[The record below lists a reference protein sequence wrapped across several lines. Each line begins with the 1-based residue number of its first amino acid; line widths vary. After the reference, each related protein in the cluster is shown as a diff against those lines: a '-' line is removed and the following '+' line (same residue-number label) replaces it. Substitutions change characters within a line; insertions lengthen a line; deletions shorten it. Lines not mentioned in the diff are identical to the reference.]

1 MKKWNVTLS
10 TTEPDNY
17 VGIINI
23 RQGNVNSEVI
33 EVQIVQNGLPLD
45 LTDCTATFQAF
56 LGGEHVVERSC
67 KIIDYK
73 EGIVQ
78 YTFDE
83 YTLQSLH
90 RQKANIAFYKGEE
103 EIATTQDFTYFV
115 IHAISKTPGEMGSYW
130 QTAEDLIN
138 DMKDYLNAGKGDF
151 EDWFNS
157 IKDILESI
165 DPGGKILS
173 EVLDLKKI
181 VYRKVPSGF
190 NVVIE
195 HDSEYQPDVKVTY
208 YKNSIGTE
216 ANGFDSGPVF
226 GGERIYNL
234 ASSLSYIRNKVNV
247 ELPSVYTMDGEV
259 VNNGNELLLINGT
272 EVIRFVIE
280 GATITKGYV
289 EKVKT
294 PTNLTVSGVTSSSAK
309 FSWENG

>member
-17 VGIINI
+17 VGIINV
-23 RQGNVNSEVI
+23 RQGNVNSEVM
-33 EVQIVQNGLPLD
+33 EAQIVQNGLPLD

-56 LGGEHVVERSC
+56 LGVEHVVERSC

-73 EGIVQ
+73 KGIVQ

-83 YTLQSLH
+83 YTMQSLH
-90 RQKANIAFYKGEE
+90 RQRANIAFYKGEE

-115 IHAISKTPGEMGSYW
+115 IHAVSKTPGEMGSYW
-130 QTAEDLIN
+130 QTAEDLLN

-151 EDWFNS
+151 EDWFDS
-157 IKDILESI
+157 VKDILESI
-165 DPGGKILS
+165 DPGGKLLS

-216 ANGFDSGPVF
+216 EGGLDTGPSF
-226 GGERIYNL
+226 GGERIYNI
-234 ASSLSYIRNKVNV
+234 ATSLSYLRKKVNV
-247 ELPSVYTMDGEV
+247 EMPQSWAMDGEFFIHEK
-259 VNNGNELLLINGT
+259 NILLIHGA
-272 EVIRFVIE
+272 EVLSFTID
-280 GATITKGYV
+280 GANVTNGYV
-289 EKVKT
+289 EKVKA
-294 PTNLTVSGVTSSSAK
+294 PAYLVVSDISGNSAK
-309 FSWENG
+309 VSWENG

>member
-17 VGIINI
+17 VGIINV
-23 RQGNVNSEVI
+23 RQGNVNSEVM
-33 EVQIVQNGLPLD
+33 EAQIVQNGLPLD

-73 EGIVQ
+73 KGIVQ

-83 YTLQSLH
+83 YTMQSLH
-90 RQKANIAFYKGEE
+90 KQRANIAFYKGEE

-115 IHAISKTPGEMGSYW
+115 IHAVSKTPGEMGSYW
-130 QTAEDLIN
+130 QTAEDLLN

-151 EDWFNS
+151 EDWFDS
-157 IKDILESI
+157 VKDILESI
-165 DPGGKILS
+165 DPGGKLLS

-216 ANGFDSGPVF
+216 EGGLDTGPSF
-226 GGERIYNL
+226 GGERIYNI
-234 ASSLSYIRNKVNV
+234 ATSLSYLRKKVNV
-247 ELPSVYTMDGEV
+247 EMPQAWAKDGEFFIHEK
-259 VNNGNELLLINGT
+259 NILLIHGT
-272 EVIRFVIE
+272 EVLSFTID
-280 GATITKGYV
+280 GANVTKAYV

-294 PTNLTVSGVTSSSAK
+294 PSYLVVSDISGNSAK
-309 FSWENG
+309 VSWENG

>member
-1 MKKWNVTLS
+1 MKKWNVILS

-17 VGIINI
+17 VGIINV
-23 RQGNVNSEVI
+23 RQGNVNSEVM
-33 EVQIVQNGLPLD
+33 EAQIVQNGLPLD

-56 LGGEHVVERSC
+56 LGEENVVERSC

-73 EGIVQ
+73 KGIVQ

-83 YTLQSLH
+83 YTMQSLH

-103 EIATTQDFTYFV
+103 EIATTQDFIYFV
-115 IHAISKTPGEMGSYW
+115 IHAVSKTPGEMGSYW
-130 QTAEDLIN
+130 QTAEDLLN

-151 EDWFNS
+151 EDWFDS
-157 IKDILESI
+157 VKDILESI
-165 DPGGKILS
+165 DPGGKLLS

-216 ANGFDSGPVF
+216 ERGLDTGPSF
-226 GGERIYNL
+226 GGERIYNI
-234 ASSLSYIRNKVNV
+234 ATSLSYLRKKVNV
-247 ELPSVYTMDGEV
+247 EMPQSWAMEGEV
-259 VNNGNELLLINGT
+259 VIYENNLLLIHGA
-272 EVIRFVIE
+272 EVLSFTLD
-280 GATITKGYV
+280 GASVTKGYV

-294 PTNLTVSGVTSSSAK
+294 PAYLVVSDISGNSAK
-309 FSWENG
+309 VSWENG

>member
-17 VGIINI
+17 VGIINV
-23 RQGNVNSEVI
+23 RQGNVNSEVM
-33 EVQIVQNGLPLD
+33 EAQIVQNGLPLD

-73 EGIVQ
+73 KGIVQ

-83 YTLQSLH
+83 YTMQSLH

-115 IHAISKTPGEMGSYW
+115 IHAVSKTPGEMGSYW

-157 IKDILESI
+157 VKDILESI
-165 DPGGKILS
+165 DPGGRLLS

-216 ANGFDSGPVF
+216 EGGLDTGPSF
-226 GGERIYNL
+226 GGERIYNI
-234 ASSLSYIRNKVNV
+234 ATSLSYLRQKVNV
-247 ELPSVYTMDGEV
+247 EMPQSWAMDGEFFIHEK
-259 VNNGNELLLINGT
+259 NILLIHGT
-272 EVIRFVIE
+272 EVLSFTID
-280 GATITKGYV
+280 GANVTKAYV

-294 PTNLTVSGVTSSSAK
+294 PSYLVVSDISGNSAK
-309 FSWENG
+309 VSWENG

>member
-17 VGIINI
+17 VGIINV
-23 RQGNVNSEVI
+23 RQGNVNSEVM
-33 EVQIVQNGLPLD
+33 EAQIVQNGLPLD

-73 EGIVQ
+73 KGIVQ

-83 YTLQSLH
+83 YTMQSLH

-115 IHAISKTPGEMGSYW
+115 IHAVSKTPGEMGSYW

-138 DMKDYLNAGKGDF
+138 DMKDYLNAGKRDF

-165 DPGGKILS
+165 DPGGKLLS

-216 ANGFDSGPVF
+216 EEGLDTGPSF
-226 GGERIYNL
+226 GGERIYNI
-234 ASSLSYIRNKVNV
+234 ATSLSYLRKKVNV
-247 ELPSVYTMDGEV
+247 EMPQSWAMDGEAV
-259 VNNGNELLLINGT
+259 IHENNLLFIKGA
-272 EVIRFVIE
+272 EVLSLTLD
-280 GATITKGYV
+280 GANVTNGYV

-294 PTNLTVSGVTSSSAK
+294 PSYLVVSDISGNSAK
-309 FSWENG
+309 VSWENG

>member
-10 TTEPDNY
+10 TTDPDNY
-17 VGIINI
+17 VGIINV
-23 RQGNVNSEVI
+23 RQGNVNSEVM
-33 EVQIVQNGLPLD
+33 EAQIVQNGLPLD

-73 EGIVQ
+73 RGIVQ

-83 YTLQSLH
+83 YTMQSLH
-90 RQKANIAFYKGEE
+90 RQRANIAFYKGEE

-115 IHAISKTPGEMGSYW
+115 IHAVSKTPGEMGSYW

-151 EDWFNS
+151 EDWFDS
-157 IKDILESI
+157 VKDILESI
-165 DPGGKILS
+165 DPGGKLLS

-216 ANGFDSGPVF
+216 EGGLDKGPSF
-226 GGERIYNL
+226 GGERIYNI
-234 ASSLSYIRNKVNV
+234 ATSLSYLRKKVNI
-247 ELPSVYTMDGEV
+247 EMPQAWAMDGEFFIHEK
-259 VNNGNELLLINGT
+259 NILLIHGT
-272 EVIRFVIE
+272 EVLSFTIDGANVIK
-280 GATITKGYV
+280 AYV

-294 PTNLTVSGVTSSSAK
+294 PTYLVVSDISGNSAK
-309 FSWENG
+309 VSWENG

>member
-17 VGIINI
+17 VGIINV
-23 RQGNVNSEVI
+23 RQGNVNSEVM
-33 EVQIVQNGLPLD
+33 EAQIVQNGLPLD

-73 EGIVQ
+73 KGIVQ

-83 YTLQSLH
+83 YTMQSLH

-115 IHAISKTPGEMGSYW
+115 IHAVSKTLGEMGSYW

-157 IKDILESI
+157 VKDILESI
-165 DPGGKILS
+165 DPGGRLLS

-216 ANGFDSGPVF
+216 EGGLDTGPSF
-226 GGERIYNL
+226 GGERIYNI
-234 ASSLSYIRNKVNV
+234 ATSLSYLRQKVNV
-247 ELPSVYTMDGEV
+247 EMPQSWAMDGEFFIHEK
-259 VNNGNELLLINGT
+259 NILLIHGT
-272 EVIRFVIE
+272 EVLSFTID
-280 GATITKGYV
+280 GANVTKAYV

-294 PTNLTVSGVTSSSAK
+294 PSYLVVSDISGNSAK
-309 FSWENG
+309 VSWENG

>member
-17 VGIINI
+17 VGIINV
-23 RQGNVNSEVI
+23 RQGNVNSEVM
-33 EVQIVQNGLPLD
+33 EAQIVQNGLPLD

-73 EGIVQ
+73 KGIVQ

-83 YTLQSLH
+83 YTMQSLH
-90 RQKANIAFYKGEE
+90 RQRANIAFYKGEE

-115 IHAISKTPGEMGSYW
+115 IHAASKTPGEMGSYW

-138 DMKDYLNAGKGDF
+138 DMKDYLNTGKGDF

-165 DPGGKILS
+165 DPGGKLLS

-216 ANGFDSGPVF
+216 EEGLDTGPSF
-226 GGERIYNL
+226 GGERIYNI
-234 ASSLSYIRNKVNV
+234 ATSLSYLRKKVNV
-247 ELPSVYTMDGEV
+247 EMPQSWAMDGEFFIQEK
-259 VNNGNELLLINGT
+259 NILLIHGT
-272 EVIRFVIE
+272 EVLSFTID
-280 GATITKGYV
+280 GANVTKAYV
-289 EKVKT
+289 EKVKA
-294 PTNLTVSGVTSSSAK
+294 PSYLVVSDISGNSAK
-309 FSWENG
+309 VSWENG

>member
-1 MKKWNVTLS
+1 MKKWNVILS

-17 VGIINI
+17 VGIINV
-23 RQGNVNSEVI
+23 RQGNVNSEVM
-33 EVQIVQNGLPLD
+33 EAQIVQNGLPLD

-73 EGIVQ
+73 NGIVQ

-83 YTLQSLH
+83 YTMQSLH
-90 RQKANIAFYKGEE
+90 RQRANIAFYKGEE

-115 IHAISKTPGEMGSYW
+115 IHAVSKTPGEMGSYW
-130 QTAEDLIN
+130 QTAEDLLN

-151 EDWFNS
+151 EDWFDS
-157 IKDILESI
+157 VKDILESI
-165 DPGGKILS
+165 DPGGKLLS

-216 ANGFDSGPVF
+216 EGGLDTGPSF
-226 GGERIYNL
+226 GGERIYNI
-234 ASSLSYIRNKVNV
+234 ATSLSYLRKKVNV
-247 ELPSVYTMDGEV
+247 ELPQSWAMDGEFFIHEK
-259 VNNGNELLLINGT
+259 NILLIHGT
-272 EVIRFVIE
+272 EVLSFTID
-280 GATITKGYV
+280 GANVTKAYV
-289 EKVKT
+289 EKVKA
-294 PTNLTVSGVTSSSAK
+294 PAYLVVSDISGNSAK
-309 FSWENG
+309 VSWENG

>member
-17 VGIINI
+17 VGIINV
-23 RQGNVNSEVI
+23 RQGNVNSEVM
-33 EVQIVQNGLPLD
+33 EAQIVQNGLPLD

-73 EGIVQ
+73 KGIVQ

-83 YTLQSLH
+83 YTMQSLH
-90 RQKANIAFYKGEE
+90 KQRANIAFYKGEE

-115 IHAISKTPGEMGSYW
+115 IHAVSKTPGEMGSYW
-130 QTAEDLIN
+130 QTAEDLLN

-151 EDWFNS
+151 EDWFKS

-165 DPGGKILS
+165 DPGGKLLS

-234 ASSLSYIRNKVNV
+234 AYSLSYIRNKVNV

-294 PTNLTVSGVTSSSAK
+294 PTNLTVSDVTSSSAK

>member
-17 VGIINI
+17 VGIINV
-23 RQGNVNSEVI
+23 RQGNVNSEVM
-33 EVQIVQNGLPLD
+33 EAQIVQNGLPLD

-73 EGIVQ
+73 KGIVQ

-83 YTLQSLH
+83 YTMQSLH

-115 IHAISKTPGEMGSYW
+115 IHAVSKTPGEMGSYW

-165 DPGGKILS
+165 DPGGKLLS

-216 ANGFDSGPVF
+216 EEGLDTGLSF
-226 GGERIYNL
+226 GGERIYNI
-234 ASSLSYIRNKVNV
+234 ATSLSYLRKKVNV
-247 ELPSVYTMDGEV
+247 EMPQSWAMDGEAV
-259 VNNGNELLLINGT
+259 IHENNLLFIKGA
-272 EVIRFVIE
+272 EVLSLTLD
-280 GATITKGYV
+280 GAKVTNGYV

-294 PTNLTVSGVTSSSAK
+294 PSYLVVSDISGNSAK
-309 FSWENG
+309 VSWENG

>member
-1 MKKWNVTLS
+1 MKKWNVILS

-17 VGIINI
+17 VGIINV

-33 EVQIVQNGLPLD
+33 EAQIVQNGLPLD

-73 EGIVQ
+73 KGIVQ

-83 YTLQSLH
+83 YTMQSLH
-90 RQKANIAFYKGEE
+90 RQRANIAFYKGEE

-115 IHAISKTPGEMGSYW
+115 IHAVSKTPGEMGSYW
-130 QTAEDLIN
+130 QTAEDLLN

-151 EDWFNS
+151 EDWFDS
-157 IKDILESI
+157 VKDILESI
-165 DPGGKILS
+165 DPGGKLLS

-216 ANGFDSGPVF
+216 ERGLDTGPSF
-226 GGERIYNL
+226 GGERIYNI
-234 ASSLSYIRNKVNV
+234 ATSLSYLRKKVNV
-247 ELPSVYTMDGEV
+247 EMPQSWAMEGEV
-259 VNNGNELLLINGT
+259 VIYENNLLLIHGA
-272 EVIRFVIE
+272 EVLSFTLD
-280 GATITKGYV
+280 GASITKGYV
-289 EKVKT
+289 EKVKA
-294 PTNLTVSGVTSSSAK
+294 PAYLVVSDISGNSAK
-309 FSWENG
+309 VSWENG

>member
-17 VGIINI
+17 VGIINV
-23 RQGNVNSEVI
+23 RQGNVNSEVM
-33 EVQIVQNGLPLD
+33 EAQIVQNGLPLD

-56 LGGEHVVERSC
+56 LGVEHVVERSC

-73 EGIVQ
+73 KGIVQ

-83 YTLQSLH
+83 YTMQSLH
-90 RQKANIAFYKGEE
+90 KQRANIAFYKGEE

-115 IHAISKTPGEMGSYW
+115 IHAVSKIPGEMGSYW
-130 QTAEDLIN
+130 QTAEDLLN

-151 EDWFNS
+151 EDWFDS
-157 IKDILESI
+157 VKDILESI
-165 DPGGKILS
+165 DPGGKLLS

-181 VYRKVPSGF
+181 IYRKVPSGF

-195 HDSEYQPDVKVTY
+195 HDSEYQPDVKVTN

-216 ANGFDSGPVF
+216 EGGLDTGPSF
-226 GGERIYNL
+226 GGERIYNI
-234 ASSLSYIRNKVNV
+234 ATSLSYLRKKVNV
-247 ELPSVYTMDGEV
+247 ELPQSWAMDGEFFIHEK
-259 VNNGNELLLINGT
+259 NILLIHGT
-272 EVIRFVIE
+272 EVLSFTID
-280 GATITKGYV
+280 GANVTKAYV

-294 PTNLTVSGVTSSSAK
+294 PSYLVVSDISGNSAK
-309 FSWENG
+309 VSWENG

>member
-17 VGIINI
+17 VGIINV
-23 RQGNVNSEVI
+23 RQGNVNSEVM
-33 EVQIVQNGLPLD
+33 EAQIVQNGLPLD

-73 EGIVQ
+73 KGIVQ

-83 YTLQSLH
+83 YTMQSLH
-90 RQKANIAFYKGEE
+90 RQRANIAFYKGEE

-115 IHAISKTPGEMGSYW
+115 IHAVSKTPGEMGSYW

-165 DPGGKILS
+165 DPGGKLLS

-216 ANGFDSGPVF
+216 EEGLDTGPSF
-226 GGERIYNL
+226 GGERIYNI
-234 ASSLSYIRNKVNV
+234 ATSLSYLRKKVNV
-247 ELPSVYTMDGEV
+247 EMPQSWAMDGEFFIQEK
-259 VNNGNELLLINGT
+259 NILLIHGT
-272 EVIRFVIE
+272 EVLSFTID
-280 GATITKGYV
+280 GANVTKAYV
-289 EKVKT
+289 EKVKA
-294 PTNLTVSGVTSSSAK
+294 PSYLVVSDISGNSAK
-309 FSWENG
+309 VSWENG

>member
-10 TTEPDNY
+10 TTEPYNY
-17 VGIINI
+17 VGIINV

-33 EVQIVQNGLPLD
+33 EAQIVQNGLPLD

-73 EGIVQ
+73 KGIVQ

-83 YTLQSLH
+83 YTMQALH

-115 IHAISKTPGEMGSYW
+115 IQAVSKTPGEMGSYW

-165 DPGGKILS
+165 DPGGKLLS

-216 ANGFDSGPVF
+216 EEGLDTGPSF
-226 GGERIYNL
+226 GGERIYNI
-234 ASSLSYIRNKVNV
+234 ATSLSYLRQKVNV
-247 ELPSVYTMDGEV
+247 EMPQSWAMEGEV
-259 VNNGNELLLINGT
+259 VIHENNLLFTNGA
-272 EVIRFVIE
+272 EVLSLTID
-280 GATITKGYV
+280 GANVTNGYV

-294 PTNLTVSGVTSSSAK
+294 PAYLVVSDISGNSAK
-309 FSWENG
+309 VSWENG